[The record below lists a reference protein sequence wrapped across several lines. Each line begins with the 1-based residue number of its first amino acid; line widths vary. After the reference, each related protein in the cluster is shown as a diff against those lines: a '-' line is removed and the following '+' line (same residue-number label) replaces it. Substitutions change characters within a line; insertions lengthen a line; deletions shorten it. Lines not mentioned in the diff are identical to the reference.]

1 MRITPLDI
9 IQKQFTPSR
18 RGYDSD
24 EVRAFLDSVRES
36 MEELLKENQ
45 RLRDLVAQRDR
56 EVAELRDNEAD
67 IKDTLIL
74 ARRLSD
80 DLKRT
85 ARREADVA
93 VGEAR
98 LEAERILMTAMDE
111 RAMLQEQLVRL
122 KSARSQLASDLRTVL
137 DAHGKLLEAQGAL
150 LEGAVADRDDGTTD
164 PGSLAPS

>member
-9 IQKQFTPSR
+9 IQKQFTPGK

-24 EVRAFLDSVRES
+24 EVRAFLESVRES

-45 RLRDLVAQRDR
+45 RLKDLVATRER
-56 EVAELRDNEAD
+56 EVAELRDNESD

-98 LEAERILMTAMDE
+98 LEAERIIMAATDE
-111 RAMLQEQLVRL
+111 RANLQEGIIRLRSGKAQLI
-122 KSARSQLASDLRTVL
+122 AELRAVL
-137 DAHGKLLEAQGAL
+137 DTHAKLLEDVDTNGSSRAST
-150 LEGAVADRDDGTTD
+150 AD
-164 PGSLAPS
+164 S

>member
-9 IQKQFTPSR
+9 IQKQFTPNK

-24 EVRAFLDSVRES
+24 EVRAFLEGVRES

-45 RLRDLVAQRDR
+45 RLKDLVAQRDR
-56 EVAELRDNEAD
+56 EVAELRDNESD

-98 LEAERILMTAMDE
+98 LEAERIVMAATDE
-111 RAMLQEQLVRL
+111 RASLQEHIVRL
-122 KSARSQLASDLRTVL
+122 RSGRAQLIAELRTVL
-137 DAHGKLLEAQGAL
+137 DTHAKLLEEVGNGA
-150 LEGAVADRDDGTTD
+150 AASATAD
-164 PGSLAPS
+164 S

>member
-9 IQKQFTPSR
+9 IQKQFTPGK

-24 EVRAFLDSVRES
+24 EVRAFLESVRES

-45 RLRDLVAQRDR
+45 RLKDLVATRDR

-98 LEAERILMTAMDE
+98 LEAERIIMAANDE
-111 RAMLQEQLVRL
+111 RANLQEAIVRL
-122 KSARSQLASDLRTVL
+122 RSGKAQLIAEMRAVL
-137 DAHGKLLEAQGAL
+137 DTHAKLLEDVDTNGSSISAP
-150 LEGAVADRDDGTTD
+150 AD
-164 PGSLAPS
+164 S

>member
-9 IQKQFTPSR
+9 IQKQFTPGK

-24 EVRAFLDSVRES
+24 EVRAFLESVRES

-45 RLRDLVAQRDR
+45 RLKDLVATRER
-56 EVAELRDNEAD
+56 EVAELRDNESD

-98 LEAERILMTAMDE
+98 LEAERIIMAANDE
-111 RAMLQEQLVRL
+111 RANLQEGIVRL
-122 KSARSQLASDLRTVL
+122 RSGKAQLIAELRAVL
-137 DAHGKLLEAQGAL
+137 DTHAKLLEEVDTNGKSISAS
-150 LEGAVADRDDGTTD
+150 AD
-164 PGSLAPS
+164 S

>member
-9 IQKQFTPSR
+9 IQKQFTPGK

-24 EVRAFLDSVRES
+24 EVRAFLESVRES

-45 RLRDLVAQRDR
+45 RLKDLVATRER
-56 EVAELRDNEAD
+56 EVAELRDNESD

-98 LEAERILMTAMDE
+98 LEAERIIMAANDE
-111 RAMLQEQLVRL
+111 RANLQEAIVRL
-122 KSARSQLASDLRTVL
+122 RSGKAQLIAEMRAVL
-137 DAHGKLLEAQGAL
+137 DTHAKLLEDVDTNGSSISAP
-150 LEGAVADRDDGTTD
+150 AD
-164 PGSLAPS
+164 S

>member
-9 IQKQFTPSR
+9 IQKQFTPGK

-36 MEELLKENQ
+36 MEEILKENQ
-45 RLRDLVAQRDR
+45 RLKEALVVRDR

-98 LEAERILMTAMDE
+98 LEAERIIMAANDE
-111 RAMLQEQLVRL
+111 RATLQEGIIRLRSGKAQLI
-122 KSARSQLASDLRTVL
+122 AELRAVL
-137 DAHGKLLEAQGAL
+137 DTHAKLLEEVDANGSSISAT
-150 LEGAVADRDDGTTD
+150 AD
-164 PGSLAPS
+164 S

>member
-1 MRITPLDI
+1 MRVTPLDI
-9 IQKQFTPSR
+9 IQKQFTPGK

-24 EVRAFLDSVRES
+24 EVRAFLESVRES

-45 RLRDLVAQRDR
+45 RLKDLVATRER
-56 EVAELRDNEAD
+56 EVAELRDNESD

-98 LEAERILMTAMDE
+98 LEAERIIMAANDE
-111 RAMLQEQLVRL
+111 RANLQEAIVRL
-122 KSARSQLASDLRTVL
+122 RSGRAQLIAELRAVL
-137 DAHGKLLEAQGAL
+137 DTHTKLLEDVDTNGSSIAAP
-150 LEGAVADRDDGTTD
+150 AD
-164 PGSLAPS
+164 S